1 MIMMFNIMITR
12 SSEASGLHAAAR
24 QATVGGGAHQVAQVQ
39 VHIGHLEMMRS
50 RNMLMMMLMMMMML
64 PSNRL

>member
-24 QATVGGGAHQVAQVQ
+24 QATLCGGADQVAQVQ
-39 VHIGHLEMMRS
+39 EHISHLEMMMR
-50 RNMLMMMLMMMMML
+50 RLNQIVLK
-64 PSNRL
+64 SNKDMIPNGD

>member
-12 SSEASGLHAAAR
+12 SSEASRLHAAAR
-24 QATVGGGAHQVAQVQ
+24 QATLGGGADQVAQVQ
-39 VHIGHLEMMRS
+39 VHIGHLDVMRR
-50 RNMLMMMLMMMMML
+50 RNLL

>member
-24 QATVGGGAHQVAQVQ
+24 QATLGGGADQVAQVQ
-39 VHIGHLEMMRS
+39 VHISHLDVMMR
-50 RNMLMMMLMMMMML
+50 RNVLMRMMMML

>member
-24 QATVGGGAHQVAQVQ
+24 QATVGGGADQVAQVQ
-39 VHIGHLEMMRS
+39 VHIGHLEVMMRS
-50 RNMLMMMLMMMMML
+50 RNM
-64 PSNRL
+64 